1 MHQFLCS
8 DLCTWIIP
16 SCIFSLQIFCLLL
29 WGNQLRILYISCA
42 IYLQLSFFLSKHFY
56 LIIFPFIHLALC
68 SFHQLHFLL
77 YFPQFL
83 HFDMLF
89 PLFSLLV
96 KIVFFLSFPSPT
108 IYSMGS
114 ASSIFIFFS
123 FVSPVCVSV
132 VWFSLMEVIASY
144 IVF

>member
-83 HFDMLF
+83 HFDMLL

-96 KIVFFLSFPSPT
+96 KIVFFLPFPSPT